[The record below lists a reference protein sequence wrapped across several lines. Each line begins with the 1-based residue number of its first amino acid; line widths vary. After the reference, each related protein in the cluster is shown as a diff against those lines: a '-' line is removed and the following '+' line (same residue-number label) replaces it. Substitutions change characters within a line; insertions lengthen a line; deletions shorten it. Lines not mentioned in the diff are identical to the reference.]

1 LILLNL
7 KTQLIMKKNYFLV
20 ALFALALT
28 SVSAQFVDDMESY
41 TPGQT
46 VYVDWWTDWGCGG
59 TCAGLASDAYA
70 QSGSVSF
77 YVDGSGM
84 DPVLDL
90 GNKIFGTW
98 YYTAYFY
105 IPTGSTGYLN
115 LQGTVPIGGGEW
127 IIGNVNFNIDGT
139 GDVSDGPNGA
149 VAFTFPNDEW
159 FEFQLNVDI
168 SAGMSLATME
178 MKVAGQDVIPALSAF
193 TDSAGTVPTSLGG
206 INYYSAAGTNALYID
221 DIVFSDTNVGTQ
233 DFATKGFSVYPN
245 PVNNVMNLQANENI
259 SKVAIYNVLGQ
270 EVYSAKINAMTSS
283 VDMSSMASGAYFVKV
298 NINGT
303 EGTVKVIK

>member
-1 LILLNL
+1 
-7 KTQLIMKKNYFLV
+7 MKKNYFLV

-206 INYYSAAGTNALYID
+206 INYYSAAGTNAMYID
-221 DIVFSDTNVGTQ
+221 DMVFSDTNVGTQ

>member
-1 LILLNL
+1 
-7 KTQLIMKKNYFLV
+7 
-20 ALFALALT
+20 
-28 SVSAQFVDDMESY
+28 
-41 TPGQT
+41 
-46 VYVDWWTDWGCGG
+46 
-59 TCAGLASDAYA
+59 
-70 QSGSVSF
+70 
-77 YVDGSGM
+77 
-84 DPVLDL
+84 
-90 GNKIFGTW
+90 
-98 YYTAYFY
+98 
-105 IPTGSTGYLN
+105 
-115 LQGTVPIGGGEW
+115 
-127 IIGNVNFNIDGT
+127 
-139 GDVSDGPNGA
+139 
-149 VAFTFPNDEW
+149 
-159 FEFQLNVDI
+159 
-168 SAGMSLATME
+168 ME

-206 INYYSAAGTNALYID
+206 INYYSAAGTNAMYID
-221 DIVFSDTNVGTQ
+221 DMVFSDTNVGTQ

>member
-1 LILLNL
+1 
-7 KTQLIMKKNYFLV
+7 MKKNYFLV

-70 QSGSVSF
+70 RSGSVSF

-206 INYYSAAGTNALYID
+206 INYYSAAGTNPLYID
-221 DIVFSDTNVGTQ
+221 DIVFSDTNVGIQ
-233 DFATKGFSVYPN
+233 DFATKGLSVYPN

>member
-1 LILLNL
+1 
-7 KTQLIMKKNYFLV
+7 MKKNYFLV

-28 SVSAQFVDDMESY
+28 SVNAQFSDDMESY
-41 TPGQT
+41 PAGSTIYG
-46 VYVDWWTDWGCGG
+46 DWWTDWGCGG
-59 TCAGLASDAYA
+59 ACSGFASDAQA
-70 QSGSVSF
+70 RSGSIS
-77 YVDGSGM
+77 YHIDGSGI

-98 YYTAYFY
+98 FYTAYMY
-105 IPTGSTGYLN
+105 IPSGQIGYLN

-127 IIGNVNFNIDGT
+127 IMGNTTFAYDAPGEGVIDGSAL
-139 GDVSDGPNGA
+139 GVVS
-149 VAFTFPNDEW
+149 FTFPHDAW
-159 FEFQLNVDI
+159 FEYTLNVDI
-168 SAGMSLATME
+168 SSGMSLATVE
-178 MKVAGQDVIPALSAF
+178 IIIDGNTVLPAGTAF
-193 TDSAGTVPTSLGG
+193 TDTAGTVPTSLGG
-206 INYYSAAGTNALYID
+206 INYYSNGSANDVYVD
-221 DIVFSDTNVGTQ
+221 DVTFSDTNVGTQ

>member
-1 LILLNL
+1 
-7 KTQLIMKKNYFLV
+7 MKKNYFLV

-149 VAFTFPNDEW
+149 VAFTFPHDEW

-221 DIVFSDTNVGTQ
+221 DMVFSDTNVGIQ

>member
-1 LILLNL
+1 
-7 KTQLIMKKNYFLV
+7 MKKNYFLV

-28 SVSAQFVDDMESY
+28 SVNAQFSDDMESY
-41 TPGQT
+41 PAGSTIYG
-46 VYVDWWTDWGCGG
+46 DWWTDWGCGG
-59 TCAGLASDAYA
+59 ACSGTASDTHAR
-70 QSGSVSF
+70 SGSIS
-77 YVDGSGM
+77 YYIDGSGI
-84 DPVLDL
+84 DPVLDM

-98 YYTAYFY
+98 FYTSYMY
-105 IPTGSTGYLN
+105 IPSGQIGYLN

-127 IIGNVNFNIDGT
+127 IMSNTTFAYDSPGIGQMDGSPI
-139 GDVSDGPNGA
+139 GVVS
-149 VAFTFPNDEW
+149 FTFPHDAW
-159 FEFQLNVDI
+159 FEYTLTVDI
-168 SAGMSLATME
+168 SSGMSLATCE
-178 MKVAGQDVIPALSAF
+178 IIIDGNVVLPAGTPFTSA
-193 TDSAGTVPTSLGG
+193 AGTVPTSLGG
-206 INYYSAAGTNALYID
+206 INYYSNGALNAVYLD